1 MTLDQTALFGFSELF
16 STDDLS
22 IARSQLIDAPAD
34 ELIQNSALPRIE
46 DSDKS
51 VAFEKATLAID
62 ESHISAL
69 NSNEKM
75 SVSGVSATTIFDGA
89 KGAALDDIRQKKKDL
104 RAYFN
109 ETVDAWK
116 KASLLTRSAENYDER
131 EKCDEDVSTVISRTI
146 RLSIDAVKAATGS
159 DSLDD
164 TVGAMKLLRAKTYK
178 ALSKCPPLR
187 QPEDDLAP
195 PSQER
200 VDIWREAA
208 AKLGPE
214 VDWVPGGDDIALGG
228 DAAATAVNAA
238 VNGTKPPKTTLGQ
251 IAGVVST

>member
-51 VAFEKATLAID
+51 VAFENATLAID

-104 RAYFN
+104 RVYFN

-146 RLSIDAVKAATGS
+146 RLSVDAVKAVHSG
-159 DSLDD
+159 L
-164 TVGAMKLLRAKTYK
+164 
-178 ALSKCPPLR
+178 
-187 QPEDDLAP
+187 E
-195 PSQER
+195 
-200 VDIWREAA
+200 
-208 AKLGPE
+208 
-214 VDWVPGGDDIALGG
+214 
-228 DAAATAVNAA
+228 
-238 VNGTKPPKTTLGQ
+238 
-251 IAGVVST
+251 